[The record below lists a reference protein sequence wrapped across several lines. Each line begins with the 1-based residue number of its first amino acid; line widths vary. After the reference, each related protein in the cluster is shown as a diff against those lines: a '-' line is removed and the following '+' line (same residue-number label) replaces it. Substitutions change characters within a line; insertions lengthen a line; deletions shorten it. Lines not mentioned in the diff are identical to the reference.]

1 MDINPEIIFVLVGEG
16 IEKKSIIMESKDKKV
31 LNKNVYILDS
41 VSKSDLSQLYF
52 ECDMGSSFVINVKE
66 LWANSA
72 NKYFDTL
79 ASGKPILINHEGWQ
93 KDEINQENIGYV
105 LPAQIDDDDV
115 KKFSNY
121 CKNSLLIANQGEN
134 ALNIAKMKY
143 ATDTAVK
150 KYNKIFN
157 DLL

>member
-1 MDINPEIIFVLVGEG
+1 MYAGTFGKVNGINYVIKLAQKLININPEIIFVLVGDG
-16 IEKKSIIMESKDKKV
+16 SEKELVIQEASHKKI

-52 ECDMGSSFVINVKE
+52 ECDMGSSFVKNIQE

-93 KDEINQENIGYV
+93 KG
-105 LPAQIDDDDV
+105 
-115 KKFSNY
+115 
-121 CKNSLLIANQGEN
+121 
-134 ALNIAKMKY
+134 
-143 ATDTAVK
+143 
-150 KYNKIFN
+150 
-157 DLL
+157 